1 MCKRDQNGTLVD
13 HFPSRR
19 SKLMVAALIFLPSSR
34 GQGET
39 PLSLTV
45 KAATSTRPEGGK
57 NKGRETSSPV

>member
-34 GQGET
+34 GQGEKDA
-39 PLSLTV
+39 PELDSQSGNV
-45 KAATSTRPEGGK
+45 YKA
-57 NKGRETSSPV
+57 